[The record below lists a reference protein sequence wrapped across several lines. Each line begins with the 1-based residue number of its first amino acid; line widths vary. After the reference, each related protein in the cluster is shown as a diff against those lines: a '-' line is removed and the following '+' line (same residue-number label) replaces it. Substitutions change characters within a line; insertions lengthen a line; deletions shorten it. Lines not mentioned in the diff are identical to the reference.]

1 MKIKALRGFKD
12 WLPEDFSCYA
22 HLIDKARQVL
32 SLYGFKEVKL
42 PILEKTELFV
52 RSIGEVTDIVQKET
66 YTFEDRNGELVTL
79 RPEATAGMCR
89 MFVEHGLFNRPKP
102 LKLFTVGP
110 MFRHERPQKGRLRE
124 FYQISVEF
132 FGKLTPLMEAELIY
146 LALQILNSPKKISPV
161 LEVNS
166 LGCAD
171 CRPAFREY
179 LVKELSKVKSRLCE
193 VCQQRLERNPLR
205 ILDCKK
211 EGCKEVVKG
220 LKPISEFWCE
230 ACRSHFSSLL
240 KGLKE
245 LGVSYEQNPFLVR
258 GLDYYQRTIFEIKVP
273 GLGAQDTICAGGRYD
288 GLVLELGGPPEINA
302 TGFAIGVER
311 WALALF
317 EEEKPA
323 FLKPPFVFLA
333 LLGEKARLY
342 GLKIA
347 KSLREAGIPTEATYE
362 EKSLKA
368 QLKDAN
374 RLGVKL
380 AIILG
385 EDELEKGV
393 ATLRDMEKSMQEE
406 VPLKE
411 LLEKVK
417 SKCLS

>member
-22 HLIDKARQVL
+22 YLIDKAREVL

-89 MFVEHGLFNRPKP
+89 MFIEHGLFNKPKP

-124 FYQISVEF
+124 FYQISVEY
-132 FGKLTPLMEAELIY
+132 FGKLTPFMEAELIY
-146 LALQILNSPKKISPV
+146 LALCVLFSPGKVNTV

-166 LGCAD
+166 LGCGE
-171 CRPAFREY
+171 CRPPFREY
-179 LVKELSKVKSRLCE
+179 LVKELGKVKDKLCE
-193 VCQQRLERNPLR
+193 VCQERLERNPLR

-211 EGCKEVVKG
+211 ESCKEVVKR

-230 ACRSHFSSLL
+230 ECKKHFSALL

-245 LGVSYEQNPFLVR
+245 LSVSYEENPFLVR

-288 GLVLELGGPPEINA
+288 GLVSQLGGPEINA

-317 EEEKPA
+317 REEKPY
-323 FLKPPFVFLA
+323 FLKPPLVFLA
-333 LLGEKARLY
+333 LLGEKAKFY

-347 KSLREAGIPTEATYE
+347 KNLREVGISTEVTYE
-362 EKSLKA
+362 EKSLKT

-374 RLGVKL
+374 RLGAKL
-380 AIILG
+380 TVILG
-385 EDELEKGV
+385 DNELEKDV
-393 ATLRDMEKSMQEE
+393 AILRDMEKSEQEE
-406 VPLKE
+406 VALKE
-411 LLEKVK
+411 LIEKVK
-417 SKCLS
+417 SKCLR

>member
-22 HLIDKARQVL
+22 HLIDKAREVL

-124 FYQISVEF
+124 FYQISVEY
-132 FGKLTPLMEAELIY
+132 FGRLTPLSEAELIF
-146 LALQILNSPKKISPV
+146 LAMQVLSAPGRVNTV

-166 LGCAD
+166 LGCAE
-171 CRPAFREY
+171 CRPVFREY
-179 LVKELSKVKSRLCE
+179 LVRELGRLKGELCE

-205 ILDCKK
+205 VLDCKK
-211 EGCKEVVKG
+211 ESCQEVVKR

-230 ACRSHFSSLL
+230 ECKKHFVSLL
-240 KGLKE
+240 EGLRE
-245 LGVSYEQNPFLVR
+245 LSVSYKENPYLVR

-288 GLVLELGGPPEINA
+288 GLVSQLGGLEINA

-317 EEEKPA
+317 GEEKPA
-323 FLKPPFVFLA
+323 FLKPPVVFLA
-333 LLGEKARLY
+333 LLGEKAALE
-342 GLKIA
+342 GLKVA
-347 KSLREAGIPTEATYE
+347 KALRETGLSTEATYE

-368 QLKDAN
+368 QLRDAN
-374 RLGVKL
+374 RLGVRL
-380 AIILG
+380 VVILG

-393 ATLRDMEKSMQEE
+393 AVLKDMQTGEQEE

-411 LLEKVK
+411 VVEKVRERC
-417 SKCLS
+417 SA